1 MRIIA
6 LRQAFAAVDKTL
18 AAVTMLIMTLPL

>member
-6 LRQAFAAVDKTL
+6 LRQALVTVDKPL
-18 AAVTMLIMTLPL
+18 AAVTMLIMTLLL